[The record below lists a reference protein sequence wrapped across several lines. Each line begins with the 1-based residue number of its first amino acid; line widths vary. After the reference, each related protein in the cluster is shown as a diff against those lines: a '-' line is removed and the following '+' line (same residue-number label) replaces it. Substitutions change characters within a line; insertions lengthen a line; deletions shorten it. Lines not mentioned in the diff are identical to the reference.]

1 MGTLQINVLGSSFA
15 IRASEDS
22 AYLEQL
28 LGYYR
33 QITEEIEKTG
43 GLKNPTEIAIMS
55 GITLC
60 DELYKE
66 KSKNAKNQNV
76 TQPSSSPDEDKEA
89 ERITLE
95 MIDKIDK
102 ALK

>member
-1 MGTLQINVLGSSFA
+1 MGTLQIDVLGASFA
-15 IRASEDS
+15 IKANEESE
-22 AYLEQL
+22 YLEKL
-28 LGYYR
+28 LGYYKR
-33 QITEEIEKTG
+33 ITAEVEKSG
-43 GLKNPTEIAIMS
+43 GLKNPAEIAIMS

-66 KSKNAKNQNV
+66 KLKNAQIQNNSV
-76 TQPSSSPDEDKEA
+76 SRDDDKEA

-102 ALK
+102 VLT